1 MISKETEITK
11 LNNSKSL
18 PLDKVYYFSKL
29 SHELRTPM
37 NSILGLTA
45 MALQEKNLSVPVED
59 YLKKIDKSSHFLL
72 SIMNDLLDISIY
84 ESGHLNLNEE
94 VFSFEDLFSNIN
106 TYVYEKCGTKGI
118 DYTCNYKTLT
128 EDSYIGD
135 EIKLQQ
141 IFINILD
148 NSVQF
153 TPSNGKISF
162 YVEEISKTK
171 KSSKL
176 RFIITDNG
184 MGIDKENLQ
193 HIFEPFNQLI
203 TNNPKYSGTGLGLTL
218 AKNFIDLMNGT
229 IKVES
234 EKNKQTVCTIEL
246 ELNISKNNDKH
257 NTNVLTNNSHLR
269 LALIIDD
276 DEVICKHTQMT
287 LQKANINSDYVLSGK
302 DALEKIK
309 SSNKNYNL
317 ILVDWKMP
325 EMNGIETT
333 KEIKKLVNDNS
344 VIIMITAGEW
354 SEIENDAKNA
364 GVDMFMNKPVFASSV
379 INAYNNILLTKKSN
393 IIAEKEKN
401 YNFKNFN
408 ILVAEDNEL
417 NKEIIKNQLEYKSCN
432 VDSVSNGIE
441 VIKRFSKSETGY
453 YNAIL
458 MDVQMPI
465 MNGLEA
471 TKAIREMQRA
481 DSKTIP
487 IIAMTANALPKDIK
501 QSLDSGMN
509 AHLTKPINPSTLY
522 ETLAK
527 YLNKN
532 LG

>member
-1 MISKETEITK
+1 MKVKETTNIKFKNTK
-11 LNNSKSL
+11 NQ
-18 PLDKVYYFSKL
+18 PFDKTDYFSKL

-72 SIMNDLLDISIY
+72 SIMNDLLDVSIY

-106 TYVYEKCGTKGI
+106 NYVYDKCGTKGI

-135 EIKLQQ
+135 EMKLQQ
-141 IFINILD
+141 IFINIID
-148 NSVQF
+148 NSIQF
-153 TPSNGKISF
+153 TPTNGKISF
-162 YVEEISKTK
+162 YIEEISKTE

-176 RFIITDNG
+176 QFIITDNG
-184 MGIDKENLQ
+184 MGIDKENLH
-193 HIFEPFNQLI
+193 HIFEPFNQI
-203 TNNPKYSGTGLGLTL
+203 TIDNPEYLGTGLGLTL

-229 IKVES
+229 IQVES
-234 EKNKQTVCTIEL
+234 EQNKQTVCTITL
-246 ELNISKNNDKH
+246 ELGISKTNAKTSNNFIK
-257 NTNVLTNNSHLR
+257 NNSHLHF
-269 LALIIDD
+269 ALIIDD
-276 DEVICKHTQMT
+276 DEVVCKHTQMT
-287 LQKANINSDYVLSGK
+287 LQKANINSEYALSGK
-302 DALEKIK
+302 DAIEKIK
-309 SSNKNYNL
+309 SSNKNYDL

-333 KEIKKLVNDNS
+333 NEIRKLVNNNS

-354 SEIENDAKNA
+354 SEIENDAKKV

-379 INAYNNILLTKKSN
+379 INAYNNILLTKRN
-393 IIAEKEKN
+393 EPVVEKD
-401 YNFKNFN
+401 YNFKNCH
-408 ILVAEDNEL
+408 ILVAEDNDL
-417 NKEIIKNQLEYKSCN
+417 NKEIIKNQLEYKSCI
-432 VDSVSNGIE
+432 VDSASNGIE
-441 VIKRFSKSETGY
+441 VIKRFSKSEKDY

-471 TKAIREMQRA
+471 TKAIREMQRS
-481 DSKTIP
+481 DCKTIP

-501 QSLDSGMN
+501 QSLESGMN

-527 YLNKN
+527 YLYKN
-532 LG
+532 LD